1 MNKLHDPNIRLEPEN
16 HRYILK
22 DDPDFEF
29 TSSTRFIH
37 KFFEPFDREAV
48 AAKLLDMPK
57 YEGVTKEDLF
67 HEWNQSAVIGTKIHE
82 EMENYIVDNITPRH
96 KKSIAGVEW
105 LTANVPDACEL
116 YPEVIVYSKKL
127 KIAGMIDL
135 LVYNPEDDAYS
146 IVDWKTNKKIHERA
160 YQKKT
165 GIKAATSNIEDCNL
179 NHYSLQLSLYRYILE
194 EEYGLKIKNIYLAH
208 LKEDSVVSYN
218 CLYMKRTLLDMLN
231 S

>member
-1 MNKLHDPNIRLEPEN
+1 MNKLYDPNISLEPEN

-37 KFFEPFDREAV
+37 GFFEPFDKEAV
-48 AAKLLDMPK
+48 ADKLLKMPK
-57 YEGVTKEDLF
+57 YAGFTKEDLF
-67 HEWNQSAVIGTKIHE
+67 HEWSQSAVMGTKIHE
-82 EMENYIVDNITPRH
+82 EMEEYSKNKTKPKH
-96 KKSIAGVEW
+96 KKGIAGMKWMDSNIPEE
-105 LTANVPDACEL
+105 CET

-135 LVYNPEDDAYS
+135 LVYNPEDDGYT

-165 GIKAATSNIEDCNL
+165 GIKAATSSIEDCNL

-194 EEYGLKIKNIYLAH
+194 EDYGLKIKNIYLAH